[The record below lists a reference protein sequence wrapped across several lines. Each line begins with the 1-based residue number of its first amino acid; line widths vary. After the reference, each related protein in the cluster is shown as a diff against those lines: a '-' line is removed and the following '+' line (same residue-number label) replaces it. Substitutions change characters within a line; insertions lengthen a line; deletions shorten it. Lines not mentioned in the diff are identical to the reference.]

1 MCVLEEHIEPKHITY
16 YFMKQPT
23 LKCTF
28 VGGAAEVGAAVPLVL
43 TGGASLSS
51 CSVLAALAPHTQMF
65 PTALLILTTRLTE
78 E

>member
-1 MCVLEEHIEPKHITY
+1 
-16 YFMKQPT
+16 MKQPT
-23 LKCTF
+23 LKRTF

-65 PTALLILTTRLTE
+65 PTALLILTTGLTE